1 MVDSMKAGSAI
12 IDLASENGGNCSLTK
27 PDEIINHNGITIDGT
42 SNIPSEMSIDA
53 TQVLSKNIVS
63 FLTHVF
69 KEEKLDLDDEK
80 NDDLIPDMSLHNL
93 YDMTE
98 DVAESEKI
106 KRAESKLIGRQSE
119 NS

>member
-1 MVDSMKAGSAI
+1 MLCLYCVKNTSKKILNFKFIENPLLCLYFDI
-12 IDLASENGGNCSLTK
+12 IMDDDIPEVVKKCLDILDDNL
-27 PDEIINHNGITIDGT
+27 DII
-42 SNIPSEMSIDA
+42 SNIE
-53 TQVLSKNIVS
+53 
-63 FLTHVF
+63 
-69 KEEKLDLDDEK
+69 LDLDDEK